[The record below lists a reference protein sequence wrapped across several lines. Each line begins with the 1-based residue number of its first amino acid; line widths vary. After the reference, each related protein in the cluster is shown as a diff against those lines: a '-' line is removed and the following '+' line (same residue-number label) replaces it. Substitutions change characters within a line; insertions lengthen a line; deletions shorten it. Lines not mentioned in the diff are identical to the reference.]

1 MDPNDDSDVI
11 VVEPPRLITPK
22 ITIKPIPKPV
32 EKMQPLEVITAPH
45 SPFRVSENESQ
56 QSPRI
61 ILKINKNATSQ
72 TTEAII
78 LTKPST
84 SMPIEVADND
94 HNAANAAAAA
104 LVSSTTMASAA
115 SVPTAIATTPHQND
129 LKRGAGGSVPS
140 QVDPKKLKFEDDIQ
154 VLSSDS
160 DSDLPNHLK
169 NFRPEKPR
177 RPSQSSLITDYFNAT
192 SKSAESSNSQLAMAL
207 LGHKN
212 AAATD
217 ASAAN
222 ETDKSSDN
230 ARDGALINDKA
241 SNNIGAAKHFEQKA
255 TTEAA
260 AATTKSSAT
269 GAATAN
275 DKPNSKLNWSSFYD
289 REAQESP
296 PAVHPLLQ
304 HHIERAKLLEAMMN
318 PVQESATADDDKA
331 SLIDKKKNEL
341 LLMNEDSSS
350 DCIVVE
356 DTGSDPLSEFTQ
368 ALAQNG
374 EKKDSSGD
382 RDSGVD
388 VSNSIKSVGNDEE
401 VTPAKRPR
409 GRPRKDGTPAGSI
422 K

>member
-1 MDPNDDSDVI
+1 MDPNDNSDVI

-32 EKMQPLEVITAPH
+32 EKMQPLEIITAPH
-45 SPFRVSENESQ
+45 SPFRANENESQ

-84 SMPIEVADND
+84 SMPTIEAAAAND
-94 HNAANAAAAA
+94 HHAANAAAA
-104 LVSSTTMASAA
+104 LVSSTTMASAM
-115 SVPTAIATTPHQND
+115 AIATTPHQND

-140 QVDPKKLKFEDDIQ
+140 QVDPKKLKFEDDVQ

-160 DSDLPNHLK
+160 DSDLPSHLK

-212 AAATD
+212 VSATD
-217 ASAAN
+217 PSAAK

-241 SNNIGAAKHFEQKA
+241 SNNIGAAKHFEQKP

-260 AATTKSSAT
+260 PATTKSSAT

-275 DKPNSKLNWSSFYD
+275 EKPNSRLNWSSFYD

-318 PVQESATADDDKA
+318 PVQESAAIDDDKE
-331 SLIDKKKNEL
+331 SLIDKKKSELL
-341 LLMNEDSSS
+341 LLMNEGSSS

-356 DTGSDPLSEFTQ
+356 DTGSDPLSDFTS
-368 ALAQNG
+368 ALGQNG

-388 VSNSIKSVGNDEE
+388 VSNSIKSVGNEEE